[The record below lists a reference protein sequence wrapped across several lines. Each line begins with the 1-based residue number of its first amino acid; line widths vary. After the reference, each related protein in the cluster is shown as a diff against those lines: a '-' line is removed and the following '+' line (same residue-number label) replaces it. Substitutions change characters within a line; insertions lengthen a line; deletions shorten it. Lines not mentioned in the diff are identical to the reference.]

1 MIFETMGMMSR
12 VFKSYWIKRLCNE
25 DGTFK
30 RFDFVTFSRGY
41 TKTKFRAA
49 FLGTNVVDFVHPKF
63 SKIVDM
69 MAFPPKKKGYFEISV
84 GQPTIL

>member
-1 MIFETMGMMSR
+1 MIFDAMGMMSS
-12 VFKSYWIKRLCNE
+12 VFKSYWIKRLCHE

-30 RFDFVTFSRGY
+30 KFDYVTFSRGY
-41 TKTKFRAA
+41 TKTKFRAP
-49 FLGTNVVDFVHPKF
+49 FLGNKVVDFVHPKF

-69 MAFPPKKKGYFEISV
+69 KQFPPKKTGYFEISV